1 MHQSDLTSDSGFISS
16 DIPLLDNSF
25 TEIES
30 LHSDSATHSENM
42 ERTTAAL
49 NRIYLSD

>member
-1 MHQSDLTSDSGFISS
+1 MNFNKEITT
-16 DIPLLDNSF
+16 LLDNSF
-25 TEIES
+25 TEIEP
-30 LHSDSATHSENM
+30 LHSDPATHSENM